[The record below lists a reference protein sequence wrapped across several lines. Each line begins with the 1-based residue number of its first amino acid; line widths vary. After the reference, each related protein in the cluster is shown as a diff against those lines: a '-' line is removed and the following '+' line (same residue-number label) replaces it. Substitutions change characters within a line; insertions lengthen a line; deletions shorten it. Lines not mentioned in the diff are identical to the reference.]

1 MCMATFHK
9 FLTIGPSTSMGR
21 WYIRIIKAGLVLDP
35 LGIRG
40 SEPVIMGKFVALVA
54 LKESAR
60 TKRL

>member
-1 MCMATFHK
+1 
-9 FLTIGPSTSMGR
+9 MGR
-21 WYIRIIKAGLVLDP
+21 WYTRIIKAGLVLDP